1 MAILKT
7 LSLVSTLF
15 LAASAAPSCQ
25 KKARDVTCPEGGL
38 LPEDSNSWLFPVGI
52 YPISKSN
59 PDTNYGTVYSPKIT
73 PNDFCTIFNLYVPE
87 SAAGKTCTLEFLFPD
102 HSQLQTSDYTFKD
115 VNGQDT
121 TEGHFTF
128 TGYAFGTGANDTTTW
143 NNQPAPGP
151 STFILPCPFSCFFP
165 MLRLCT
171 RQMSLI
177 HHYFR
182 PPSPP
187 ATLSPGKAFVINA
200 GDCGVQAGQG
210 SLEVSG
216 MLCSTDTTFEYFQDS
231 DKCPIGFYVVIS

>member
-38 LPEDSNSWLFPVGI
+38 LPEDSSSWLFPVGI

-151 STFILPCPFSCFFP
+151 S
-165 MLRLCT
+165 
-171 RQMSLI
+171 
-177 HHYFR
+177 